1 MKRYFV
7 YVLTNFTNNVFYIG
21 VTNSI
26 ERRLLEH
33 SVKSNSFVQKYHLKK
48 LVYIEEYNDVKEAIT
63 REKQLKNW
71 HRNWK
76 INLVKALNPSL
87 RDLST

>member
-1 MKRYFV
+1 MKKYFV
-7 YVLTNFTNNVFYIG
+7 YILTNFTNNVLYIG

-33 SVKSNSFVQKYHLKK
+33 GVLSNSFVQRYKLGK
-48 LVYIEEYNDVKEAIT
+48 LVYVEEYGDVREAIR

-71 HRNWK
+71 HRDWK
-76 INLVKALNPSL
+76 WTMIKESNPEL
-87 RDLST
+87 KDLFH